1 MNFLLTAALSVAIVR
16 AKYYNMCTFYIR
28 QRQAY
33 RRKIYAFAA
42 KTAMTQT
49 RFGHNCARKAKLAVS
64 IRIVKYKIGKIY
76 YVRVRD
82 SAADGK
88 E

>member
-1 MNFLLTAALSVAIVR
+1 MFYTRVCLRAQSGAAANSPL
-16 AKYYNMCTFYIR
+16 R
-28 QRQAY
+28 QTY
-33 RRKIYAFAA
+33 KRKIYAFAA

-49 RFGHNCARKAKLAVS
+49 RFGHNCVRKAKLAVS
-64 IRIVKYKIGKIY
+64 IRIVKYKTGKIY
-76 YVRVRD
+76 YVRVRV